1 MKQVVKEDAHCLEY
15 IQQERGIVQT
25 EKGKTMS
32 DYIKREDAIKIIN
45 SGISIDTDADRRYV
59 NGLFRAI
66 RPADV
71 APVRHGYWLP
81 MVAENKMTKDIRG
94 ARACSEC
101 GASYFSY
108 YDVPDIEDVVP
119 NYCPNCGARMDEEVE
134 E

>member
-1 MKQVVKEDAHCLEY
+1 MER
-15 IQQERGIVQT
+15 IQQAAGTAQT
-25 EKGKTMS
+25 EKGKKMS
-32 DYIKREDAIKIIN
+32 DEYIKREDAIR
-45 SGISIDTDADRRYV
+45 SIADHDEFKGERWIKEAWADYLIEDAKPV
-59 NGLFRAI
+59 
-66 RPADV
+66 DV

-119 NYCPNCGARMDEEVE
+119 NYCPNCGSKMDR
-134 E
+134 